1 MKTGPDISTGE
12 RWFAAA
18 GHAATSCTPTA
29 LRNPGAVV
37 RVALAHRDPV
47 ARAALRAVLR
57 DDPDIAV
64 VGEAATSEEVA
75 ALATQLRPDV
85 IAMDVALPG
94 TGCVVATRRARRVCG
109 VAVMLLSGDDPDPR
123 VLAALQ
129 AGATGVMRPESAP
142 SDLIRALTLIGRG
155 RPLRPRRAPPVRR
168 APKEMMN
175 ATKVVAIRGDSAHA
189 AGLAPARVARASRVR
204 HDVASSRPRDSSL
217 PGGRFR
223 RRARVSVDDA

>member
-29 LRNPGAVV
+29 RRNPGAVV

-129 AGATGVMRPESAP
+129 AGATGVMRPESLA
-142 SDLIRALTLIGRG
+142 DRAHRG
-155 RPLRPRRAPPVRR
+155 VDPRHLRMVFSF
-168 APKEMMN
+168 
-175 ATKVVAIRGDSAHA
+175 GQ
-189 AGLAPARVARASRVR
+189 G
-204 HDVASSRPRDSSL
+204 
-217 PGGRFR
+217 
-223 RRARVSVDDA
+223 